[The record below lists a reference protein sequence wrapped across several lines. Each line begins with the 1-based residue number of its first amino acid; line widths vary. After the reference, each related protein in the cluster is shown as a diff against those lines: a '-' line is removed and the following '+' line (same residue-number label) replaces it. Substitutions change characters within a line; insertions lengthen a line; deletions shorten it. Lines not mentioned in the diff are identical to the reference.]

1 MGLANKVVK
10 DEILDSETINWAK
23 KIIKQSSQSMTYTK
37 KIMRDIDNKSFLEIY
52 KIESEIQKKLSGTPD
67 NIEGVKAFLEKR
79 SPKFN

>member
-1 MGLANKVVK
+1 M
-10 DEILDSETINWAK
+10 
-23 KIIKQSSQSMTYTK
+23 MYTK
-37 KIMRDIDNKSFLEIY
+37 KIMRDIDNKRFLEIY